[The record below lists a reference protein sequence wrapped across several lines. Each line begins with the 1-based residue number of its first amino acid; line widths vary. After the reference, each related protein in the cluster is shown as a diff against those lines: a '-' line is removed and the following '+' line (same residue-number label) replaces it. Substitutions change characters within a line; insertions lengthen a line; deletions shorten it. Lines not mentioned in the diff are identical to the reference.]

1 MHIIEI
7 PFKTKGEA
15 IAFLSALF
23 YSDSV
28 SAIGVRPQLALSPK
42 GTPTEYPYKFI
53 AAAINFDGDEETA
66 LDHRIIETIA
76 DNEASDDG
84 DDYDASELYLMKF
97 YPETEVFAPETSAEA
112 LPSFVFQN

>member
-7 PFKTKGEA
+7 PFNNKPEA
-15 IAFLSALF
+15 LAFLSALF

-28 SAIGVRPQLALSPK
+28 SAIGVRTQFALSPK
-42 GTPTEYPYKFI
+42 GQPTEYPYKFI

-76 DNEASDDG
+76 DNEANDG

-97 YPETEVFAPETSAEA
+97 YPETEVFSPETSAEA